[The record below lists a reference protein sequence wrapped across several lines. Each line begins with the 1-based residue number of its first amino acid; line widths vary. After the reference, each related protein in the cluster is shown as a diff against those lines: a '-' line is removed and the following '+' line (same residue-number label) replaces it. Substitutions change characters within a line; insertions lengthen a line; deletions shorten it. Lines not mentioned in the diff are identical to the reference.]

1 MYQCCARHHKG
12 YKKKKKNTH
21 LKYLVSIFETLKGDI
36 YLSHLK
42 QVLNNNQILEYV
54 RLVFQGVS
62 RTIGIIG
69 RIFSVGGGGE
79 KGPPLKVIGLVDEGG
94 SC

>member
-12 YKKKKKNTH
+12 YQKKNR
-21 LKYLVSIFETLKGDI
+21 LKYLVSVFETLKGDI
-36 YLSHLK
+36 YLSQLK
-42 QVLNNNQILEYV
+42 QVLNNNHILDYV

-79 KGPPLKVIGLVDEGG
+79 KGPPLKAIGLVNEGG
-94 SC
+94 SF